1 MKLIKSFIYSQLS
14 SLKAYHKANEERKDL
29 HQEITDVRN
38 SINAIKEKQDLLN
51 IQTQAITAA
60 NNPSLNVNTNNGTT
74 SRTNFSRL
82 SNSDYYYRLEL
93 TQILFFFSF
102 FFLYIFVWKKNK
114 LLYKYVQAIDD
125 PNLLINAKKMLILFV
140 ALIKRTIILFEC
152 LFNHKL

>member
-1 MKLIKSFIYSQLS
+1 MKLCWNFHLFSIIFI
-14 SLKAYHKANEERKDL
+14 KAYHKANEERKDL

-60 NNPSLNVNTNNGTT
+60 NNPSLNVNANNRTT

-102 FFLYIFVWKKNK
+102 FFVYIFVWKKNK

-125 PNLLINAKKMLILFV
+125 PNLLINAKKCSFYFLL
-140 ALIKRTIILFEC
+140 
-152 LFNHKL
+152 

>member
-1 MKLIKSFIYSQLS
+1 LAFFFSPQTDPQYLLNLEKEKQSLISQLRDYEWRLEQENKVNEALLKLIKSFIYSQLS

-102 FFLYIFVWKKNK
+102 FFLYIFV
-114 LLYKYVQAIDD
+114 
-125 PNLLINAKKMLILFV
+125 
-140 ALIKRTIILFEC
+140 
-152 LFNHKL
+152 